1 MAKIV
6 TLCKPFLLILSLVFA
21 RVACALDYTE
31 EMFNKTTPKGMLTIT
46 EPVQQLHRTLI
57 IADLHADPLL
67 WARDLRF
74 RSETGHLDIPRLLEG
89 NVGLQVFSAV
99 TQVPFRMKMQ
109 NNPSDSDQLPALM
122 MAQAWPAGTWFNVH
136 KRALHQAE
144 KLHALQQSSPEQF
157 RIIKSRSD
165 LQTYLT
171 DRQRN
176 PKQTAGLLALEGV
189 QPLEGSL
196 AKFRLLRDAGYRMM
210 GLAHFFDNE
219 AAGSAHG
226 EKRGGLTEFGRQ
238 LVDAMQ
244 ENGVIVDLAHASAQ
258 TIEDVMARVKKP
270 VVVSH
275 TGVDGVCPSVRNL
288 SDAQLRSITATGGVI
303 GIGFWPEAICDIS
316 PAGIAKAIR
325 YTVGIVGIEH
335 VALGSDFSGA
345 VTTAIH
351 AGQLQQVTQA
361 LVNAGFTEEEIRLI
375 MGENT
380 VRVLMA
386 TLPE

>member
-1 MAKIV
+1 MTRIV
-6 TLCKPFLLILSLVFA
+6 TICNTFLLMLLLVVA
-21 RVACALDYTE
+21 RAAHALEYTE
-31 EMFNKTTPKGMLTIT
+31 DMFNKTTPKGLLTVS
-46 EPVQQLHRTLI
+46 EPVQQLHRTLM

-67 WARDLRF
+67 WARDLRV
-74 RSETGHLDIPRLLEG
+74 RSQTGHLDIPRLLEG

-99 TQVPFRMKMQ
+99 TQVPFRMNMQ
-109 NNPSDSDQLPALM
+109 SNPSDSDQLPALM
-122 MAQAWPAGTWFNVH
+122 MAQGWPARTWFNVH

-144 KLHALQQSSPEQF
+144 KLHMLQQSSPEQF

-196 AKFRLLRDAGYRMM
+196 EKFGLLRDAGYRMM

-219 AAGSAHG
+219 AAGSVHG
-226 EKRGGLTEFGRQ
+226 EKKGGLTEFGRQ

-244 ENGVIVDLAHASAQ
+244 DNGVVIDLAHASAR
-258 TIEDVMARVKKP
+258 TIEDVMVRVKMP

-288 SDAQLRSITATGGVI
+288 SDAQLRRITATGGVI

-325 YTVGIVGIEH
+325 YTVGVVGVEH

-351 AGQLQQVTQA
+351 AGQLEQITQA
-361 LVNAGFTEEEIRLI
+361 LVDAGFTHEDIRLI

>member
-1 MAKIV
+1 MTRIV
-6 TLCKPFLLILSLVFA
+6 VCCKVLLLTLSLV
-21 RVACALDYTE
+21 VAHAAYALEYTE
-31 EMFNKTTPKGMLTIT
+31 DMFNKTTPRGLLTIT
-46 EPVQQLHRTLI
+46 EPVQQLHRTLM

-67 WARDLRF
+67 WARDLRV
-74 RSETGHLDIPRLLEG
+74 RSQTGHLDIPRLLEG

-122 MAQAWPAGTWFNVH
+122 MAQGWPAKTWFNVH

-144 KLHALQQSSPEQF
+144 KLHTLQQSTPEQF
-157 RIIKSRSD
+157 RIIKSRND

-171 DRQRN
+171 ERQRN
-176 PKQTAGLLALEGV
+176 PQQTAGLLALEGV

-196 AKFRLLRDAGYRMM
+196 EKFNLLRDAGYRMM
-210 GLAHFFDNE
+210 GLTHFFDNE

-226 EKRGGLTEFGRQ
+226 EKKGGLTEFGRQ

-244 ENGVIVDLAHASAQ
+244 EQGVVVDLAHASAQ
-258 TIEDVMARVKKP
+258 TIEDVVARVKKP

-275 TGVDGVCPSVRNL
+275 TGVNGVCPSVRNL
-288 SDAQLRSITATGGVI
+288 SDAQLRGITATGGVI

-325 YTVGIVGIEH
+325 YTADVVGVEH

-345 VTTAIH
+345 VTTAFH
-351 AGQLQQVTQA
+351 AGQMQQVTQA
-361 LVNAGFTEEEIRLI
+361 LVNAGFSTADIRLI

-380 VRVLMA
+380 VRVLMQ